1 MHPNDHPHREATPEL
16 PSDFGGHN
24 MFALGHNTLFLSHF
38 PKFMV
43 PHDTQLVLEA
53 TLEDAN
59 GSIQEIWSTERQSH
73 PTQRVYIMKP
83 EKFALSTLYTPDP
96 PARAS
101 FKATFFRGGDKEAIT
116 ELTDINVRTTDVVY
130 AKRFDPP
137 LDKPD
142 DLSYIL
148 FGRGDELF
156 LAHIISQP
164 PDFDQLLSVR
174 LVGSHPDEDE
184 LKRRITVV
192 FPGRANRIEQR
203 IREGTVAAARGH
215 VTGAH
220 QFLNLKFVDIHE
232 LRIRPLVSS

>member
-1 MHPNDHPHREATPEL
+1 MHSTDHTNGEASPEL
-16 PSDFGGHN
+16 PSDFARHN
-24 MFALGHNTLFLSHF
+24 MLALGHNTLFLSHF
-38 PKFMV
+38 PMFMA
-43 PHDTQLVLEA
+43 PHDTQLILEA

-59 GSIQEIWSTERQSH
+59 GSIQELWSRERESH

-83 EKFALSTLYTPDP
+83 ESFALSTLYTPDP

-101 FKATFFRGGDKEAIT
+101 FKATFFRGDDEAIT

-130 AKRFDPP
+130 AKRFDRSSG
-137 LDKPD
+137 LPD
-142 DLSYIL
+142 DLTYIL

-164 PDFDQLLSVR
+164 PDFDQLVSVR
-174 LVGSHPDEDE
+174 LAGSRPDEDE
-184 LKRRITVV
+184 LERGINVV

-203 IREGTVAAARGH
+203 IREGTVAAGRGH

-220 QFLNLKFVDIHE
+220 QFLNLKFAIVHE
-232 LRIRPLVSS
+232 LRIRRVASS